1 MRRHPLFGPFMAL
14 AGTDFI
20 DRSDRMKAI
29 EALRPAVE
37 ALRSGLSIA
46 IAPEGTRMPTP
57 RLGRFKKG
65 AFHIAMAAGVPL
77 VPIVIRNALDAL
89 PKHGVIVRPTT
100 IEVVVHPP
108 IATTGWTY
116 PDLAAHV
123 AAVERLYA
131 ETLAG

>member
-1 MRRHPLFGPFMAL
+1 
-14 AGTDFI
+14 
-20 DRSDRMKAI
+20 MKAI